1 MATNDFDLDI
11 DNYNYVEMLELYD
24 VKKEK
29 FDATKMDR
37 HLKQIR
43 QKYPQEVH
51 LFFLKIY
58 KILEH
63 IYHICQTKQI
73 EIKTR
78 NLDEISDYISK
89 ILHVPHFEEKTS
101 IRLLELL
108 DTQASK
114 RDVLPIVQ
122 SYNNP
127 LSSGSIN
134 SIKRMTQTTYLN
146 LNSCFRTNYYASSST
161 DFFYTLPSKIS
172 NVVSMRLSSI
182 ELQPNCWY
190 SFSAARKNNNF
201 QIEAIDSNHD
211 SVFIDVIIPDGN
223 YTADTLTNFLNN
235 TYFYKSSSIG
245 AFPFIEF
252 FIDGITGKTMFRMI
266 HGYNITSFSL
276 YFTYGLTD
284 QNLMERAGWILGFR
298 LATYLEIIDHVQS
311 EALYDNDLSRYI
323 YFSVNDFQYN
333 KNNLNI
339 VGFDQS
345 SMEENILTKI
355 PFSQCNGVY
364 LDQYSF
370 KMRKYNGPINL
381 SRIQVKILDK
391 FGKTVDLNYMDF
403 SFTLELETLYESTHF
418 ENIRG

>member
-43 QKYPQEVH
+43 QKYSQEVH

-101 IRLLELL
+101 IRLLEIL

-182 ELQPNCWY
+182 EMPPCSWY
-190 SFSAARKNNNF
+190 VFSAAKNNNKF
-201 QIEAIDSNHD
+201 QFEIIDLSGISILYD
-211 SVFIDVIIPDGN
+211 IFIPDGN
-223 YTADTLTNFLNN
+223 YTAATLTNFLNN
-235 TYFYKSSSIG
+235 TYFYQSALQNAIT
-245 AFPFIEF
+245 PIEF
-252 FIDGITGKTMFRMI
+252 FIDGITGKTTFRRLP
-266 HGYNITSFSL
+266 GYCSISSFSL
-276 YFTYGLTD
+276 FFTGILTD
-284 QNLMERAGWILGFR
+284 QNLMESAGWILGFR
-298 LATYLEIIDHVQS
+298 MANYLGIVDHVQS
-311 EALYDNDLSRYI
+311 EALFDNGLSRYV
-323 YFSVNDFQYN
+323 YLAVNDFQYN
-333 KNNLNI
+333 KNALNI

-345 SMEENILTKI
+345 SMDENILAKI
-355 PFSQCNGVY
+355 PFYQSSDLNS
-364 LDQYSF
+364 DF
-370 KMRKYNGPINL
+370 KSRRYNGPINL
-381 SRIQVKILDK
+381 SRIHVKILDK
-391 FGKTVDLNYMDF
+391 MGKIVDLNYMDF
-403 SFTLELETLYESTHF
+403 SFTLELDILYESTHF
-418 ENIRG
+418 GNIQS